1 LALTPAWQTEWS
13 TFESWDPDWDSGSP
27 ASGLTWARHIFAG
40 LDSANLSAFLY
51 WWGSSTP
58 QMNGDNESLIQ
69 LDGAAVLPSGRL
81 WAFANFSRFVRPGAV
96 RIGATTTDSGLTID
110 AFRNTDKSV
119 AVVALNTAAGPSP
132 VTFKLQNT
140 AIPNGAVVTPYLT
153 DDSSAVAA
161 QPRIHVSGGAFTW
174 TLPPRSLVTFQ
185 LPASAA

>member
-1 LALTPAWQTEWS
+1 
-13 TFESWDPDWDSGSP
+13 
-27 ASGLTWARHIFAG
+27 
-40 LDSANLSAFLY
+40 
-51 WWGSSTP
+51 
-58 QMNGDNESLIQ
+58 MNGDNESLIQ

-81 WAFANFSRFVRPGAV
+81 RAFANFSRFVRPGAV

-119 AVVALNTAAGPSP
+119 AVVALNAAAGPSP

-161 QPRIHVSGGAFTW
+161 QPRIHVSDGAFTW
-174 TLPPRSLVTFQ
+174 TLPSRSLVTSQ